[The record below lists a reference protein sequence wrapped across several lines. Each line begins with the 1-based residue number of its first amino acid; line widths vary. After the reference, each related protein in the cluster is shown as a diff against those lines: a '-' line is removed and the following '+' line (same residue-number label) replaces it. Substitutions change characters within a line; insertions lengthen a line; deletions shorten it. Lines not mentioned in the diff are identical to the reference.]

1 MKKKKILFATVL
13 ASCLMVPTIVMAV
26 GCNRGDKGHQHTY
39 SNEWSTSAT
48 EHWHSSTC
56 GHDSEIIDKE
66 AHHWGVWEQL
76 KGAALHKDAEIHR
89 KCLVCN
95 FEETDIIEGTATHNY
110 DENNWEKD
118 ASGHWHKST
127 CDDTAPTHEAM
138 KKDFATHSG
147 DWTVKTPATYVA
159 NEVQKRNCEVC
170 GFYEEKEMEGT
181 KLPAKPRT
189 ITVGDL
195 TGLVYNKTAQ
205 PINDKVTT
213 TNNEGGLKIEYR
225 VKGTETY
232 ATTAP
237 INAGNYEYRITLT
250 GTPEWAEAV
259 ANGEFTIQKFTVT
272 LSTTSFEM
280 EYVEPTLEHTKLMDG
295 TGVGGETVEIC
306 ADISYSSPGRHLIPM
321 SELFVSADKNN
332 YQVSAGTTQEV
343 AYTVWDTADYF
354 SGIQNIL
361 TVSGKTVITTKI
373 IRGTVKVGDELSI
386 VELGKNI
393 TIKKIELNRTSVE
406 KATAGDEIGLMI
418 EGVAK
423 AELQRGFTVAKQNT
437 ISTYETVKATIRLK
451 TKDEGGRNTP
461 ILNGYHPTI
470 RFSDVGKDVTGYITL
485 PEEVEMLMPGETLA
499 NVRIDFA
506 SFEPNF
512 VGRNFVLL
520 EGGKTIAEG
529 QITELCERTAELS
542 VESVTKEEGSSVIY
556 LVNVK
561 VKGLIKKE
569 EFVTFEG
576 SEKFYRIGNIS
587 VGSVA
592 YTGQTAELRLYSNE
606 ANFETLLTGKTL
618 TYQKVENIALNENVL
633 FSLNKGETAYYA
645 ITVNNDSGVEKLL
658 KAKISGGGKYEIKF
672 RLINGWS
679 QMPYADST
687 NLSIRVSA
695 GQTPLAI
702 ELTKIDD
709 EEPSSGSI
717 PGVTLPGTGMITLP
731 PQFRLSLE
739 DIA

>member
-1 MKKKKILFATVL
+1 
-13 ASCLMVPTIVMAV
+13 
-26 GCNRGDKGHQHTY
+26 
-39 SNEWSTSAT
+39 
-48 EHWHSSTC
+48 
-56 GHDSEIIDKE
+56 
-66 AHHWGVWEQL
+66 
-76 KGAALHKDAEIHR
+76 
-89 KCLVCN
+89 
-95 FEETDIIEGTATHNY
+95 
-110 DENNWEKD
+110 
-118 ASGHWHKST
+118 
-127 CDDTAPTHEAM
+127 
-138 KKDFATHSG
+138 
-147 DWTVKTPATYVA
+147 
-159 NEVQKRNCEVC
+159 
-170 GFYEEKEMEGT
+170 
-181 KLPAKPRT
+181 
-189 ITVGDL
+189 
-195 TGLVYNKTAQ
+195 
-205 PINDKVTT
+205 
-213 TNNEGGLKIEYR
+213 
-225 VKGTETY
+225 
-232 ATTAP
+232 
-237 INAGNYEYRITLT
+237 
-250 GTPEWAEAV
+250 
-259 ANGEFTIQKFTVT
+259 
-272 LSTTSFEM
+272 M

-354 SGIQNIL
+354 SGIQDIL

-461 ILNGYHPTI
+461 IFNGYHPTI
-470 RFSDVGKDVTGYITL
+470 RFSDVGKDITGYITL

-542 VESVTKEEGSSVIY
+542 VESVTKEAGSSVIY

>member
-1 MKKKKILFATVL
+1 M
-13 ASCLMVPTIVMAV
+13 
-26 GCNRGDKGHQHTY
+26 
-39 SNEWSTSAT
+39 
-48 EHWHSSTC
+48 
-56 GHDSEIIDKE
+56 
-66 AHHWGVWEQL
+66 
-76 KGAALHKDAEIHR
+76 
-89 KCLVCN
+89 
-95 FEETDIIEGTATHNY
+95 
-110 DENNWEKD
+110 
-118 ASGHWHKST
+118 
-127 CDDTAPTHEAM
+127 
-138 KKDFATHSG
+138 
-147 DWTVKTPATYVA
+147 
-159 NEVQKRNCEVC
+159 
-170 GFYEEKEMEGT
+170 
-181 KLPAKPRT
+181 
-189 ITVGDL
+189 
-195 TGLVYNKTAQ
+195 
-205 PINDKVTT
+205 
-213 TNNEGGLKIEYR
+213 
-225 VKGTETY
+225 
-232 ATTAP
+232 
-237 INAGNYEYRITLT
+237 
-250 GTPEWAEAV
+250 
-259 ANGEFTIQKFTVT
+259 
-272 LSTTSFEM
+272 
-280 EYVEPTLEHTKLMDG
+280 
-295 TGVGGETVEIC
+295 
-306 ADISYSSPGRHLIPM
+306 
-321 SELFVSADKNN
+321 
-332 YQVSAGTTQEV
+332 
-343 AYTVWDTADYF
+343 
-354 SGIQNIL
+354 
-361 TVSGKTVITTKI
+361 
-373 IRGTVKVGDELSI
+373 
-386 VELGKNI
+386 
-393 TIKKIELNRTSVE
+393 
-406 KATAGDEIGLMI
+406 
-418 EGVAK
+418 
-423 AELQRGFTVAKQNT
+423 
-437 ISTYETVKATIRLK
+437 KATIRLK

-470 RFSDVGKDVTGYITL
+470 RFSDVGKGVTGYITL

-542 VESVTKEEGSSVIY
+542 VESVTKEAGSSVIY

-717 PGVTLPGTGMITLP
+717 PRVTLPGTGMTLP

-739 DIA
+739 NIA